1 MKEIPNEIIPYLL
14 LSISLLIGDFGR
26 MGTFLT
32 RLMTEMPR
40 TRLTPEPRKKITVNH
55 DADSGYSALYLY
67 CDTQTMMQRGG

>member
-14 LSISLLIGDFGR
+14 LSISLLIGDFER

-40 TRLTPEPRKKITVNH
+40 TRLTPEPQKIMNVKQ
-55 DADSGYSALYLY
+55 DAASGYAALYLY
-67 CDTQTMMQRGG
+67 CDAKTMMQRGG